1 VCGLR
6 GEIAHAHL
14 HPYHGWPQDDPIEI
28 KRHER
33 PIPRKLA
40 ARKRSRCIAL
50 DPYGRNVDDP
60 AHGSPHAGR
69 EQSRGSLGMHAF
81 CPIPGTVLK
90 HARAVHHCINA
101 SEMRQP
107 VRRIDR
113 VRSIDADVRHG
124 HQPRLGRAAARANYR
139 VAERR
144 KPRGDCRPDQPGD
157 PDPSTRNV
165 SLTRCHIAP
174 RFAPLCGDRCDGVY
188 PYAVER
194 PRTTSRLT
202 RPAKAAG
209 SSGTSPSRILA

>member
-107 VRRIDR
+107 VRRID
-113 VRSIDADVRHG
+113 AC
-124 HQPRLGRAAARANYR
+124 AA
-139 VAERR
+139 
-144 KPRGDCRPDQPGD
+144 
-157 PDPSTRNV
+157 SM
-165 SLTRCHIAP
+165 LTY
-174 RFAPLCGDRCDGVY
+174 VM
-188 PYAVER
+188 
-194 PRTTSRLT
+194 
-202 RPAKAAG
+202 
-209 SSGTSPSRILA
+209 GTSPGLGVPRLAPIIAWPSVASRAAIADPISPVTPTPARAMFHSRGVISLLALLRFAGTDATEFIPTPSRGRARRAG